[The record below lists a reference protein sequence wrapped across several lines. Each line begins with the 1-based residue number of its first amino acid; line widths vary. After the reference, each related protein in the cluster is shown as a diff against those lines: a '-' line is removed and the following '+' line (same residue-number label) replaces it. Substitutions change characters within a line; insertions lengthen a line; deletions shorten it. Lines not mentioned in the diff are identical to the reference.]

1 MSDFLN
7 YLTGLAPEGET
18 ALIVLQK
25 PTLRDGA
32 IQYHADGAPKATFP
46 AFLPNHHRKDG
57 EAWYVNTGS
66 YILDRLAA
74 RVSAKRENVE
84 FVLFMMLDDVGTKSK
99 VSPLPPT
106 WVMETSEGSFQW
118 GYAFKEQP
126 TKGAFSSAIK
136 AIAAAGYTDPGAIN
150 PVRNCRLPGSINL
163 KKGRNNFAARL
174 VEFYPGREY
183 TLPDICAALGV
194 VPDED
199 EGAGLQ
205 SIKIR
210 DTGSDSVLR
219 WLSDQ
224 GLVLSNVNAEGWCGV
239 ACPNSHEHTDGN
251 PEGRYSPVNR
261 AFCCYHGH
269 CQHLDSNAFLSWV
282 AEQGGPKVTPGFRE
296 ELIAERMAMVADTIR
311 PTEAFPDVA
320 ATVVAEVERKEAS
333 RVERSQWYER
343 FAYVLADD
351 NFFDMQTRTELS
363 RASFNAVFRHVG
375 CQSVHGGRRIEA
387 SVAFDEGRQA
397 RGGRLLAGVTYA
409 AGDSV
414 LVARDGDVYGNRWV
428 NARPDLS
435 NIAPGDVS
443 PWLAHVEKLLPDLE
457 EREHVLNVM
466 AYKLQNP
473 RIKINHAVLHGGD
486 EGCGKDSMWAPFI
499 WSVCGPDLKNR
510 GLVDGKSIGSRWG
523 YALESEILIL
533 NELKE
538 TDASERR
545 ALANS
550 LKPIIAAPPDTL
562 PIERKGLHPYDMVNR
577 LLVLAFT
584 NHSVPITLETQ
595 DRRWFCVWSDAPKM
609 DEDEGKALWG
619 WYKRGGFEKVGKWLM
634 LRDVSAFNPKAT
646 PMAAEYKLRLIENG
660 RSMAESYV
668 MDQIARPS
676 PDFSS
681 GVVASP
687 WHRLC
692 ERIQDGSAKG
702 LKIPQPALLHA
713 LKEAGWLDLGMVKSA
728 EYQTKKNIWARPDM
742 VSQYTKSEL
751 RRMLEHPPGAGLTV
765 VK

>member
-1 MSDFLN
+1 MSEFLN

-163 KKGRNNFAARL
+163 KKGRDNFAARL
-174 VEFYPGREY
+174 VEFHPGREY

-435 NIAPGDVS
+435 NVAPGDVS

-466 AYKLQNP
+466 AFKLQNP

-634 LRDVSAFNPKAT
+634 LRDVAAFNAKAT

-692 ERIQDGSAKG
+692 EKIQDGSAKG

-742 VSQYTKSEL
+742 VNQYTKSEL

>member
-1 MSDFLN
+1 MSEFLD

-66 YILDRLAA
+66 YILDRLAE

>member
-1 MSDFLN
+1 
-7 YLTGLAPEGET
+7 
-18 ALIVLQK
+18 
-25 PTLRDGA
+25 
-32 IQYHADGAPKATFP
+32 
-46 AFLPNHHRKDG
+46 
-57 EAWYVNTGS
+57 
-66 YILDRLAA
+66 
-74 RVSAKRENVE
+74 
-84 FVLFMMLDDVGTKSK
+84 
-99 VSPLPPT
+99 
-106 WVMETSEGSFQW
+106 
-118 GYAFKEQP
+118 
-126 TKGAFSSAIK
+126 
-136 AIAAAGYTDPGAIN
+136 
-150 PVRNCRLPGSINL
+150 
-163 KKGRNNFAARL
+163 
-174 VEFYPGREY
+174 
-183 TLPDICAALGV
+183 
-194 VPDED
+194 
-199 EGAGLQ
+199 
-205 SIKIR
+205 
-210 DTGSDSVLR
+210 
-219 WLSDQ
+219 
-224 GLVLSNVNAEGWCGV
+224 
-239 ACPNSHEHTDGN
+239 
-251 PEGRYSPVNR
+251 
-261 AFCCYHGH
+261 
-269 CQHLDSNAFLSWV
+269 
-282 AEQGGPKVTPGFRE
+282 
-296 ELIAERMAMVADTIR
+296 
-311 PTEAFPDVA
+311 
-320 ATVVAEVERKEAS
+320 
-333 RVERSQWYER
+333 
-343 FAYVLADD
+343 
-351 NFFDMQTRTELS
+351 
-363 RASFNAVFRHVG
+363 VFRHVG

-609 DEDEGKALWG
+609 DEDEGKALWS